1 MPHMPVLRVVPLEDV
16 LRHEEVDPLRVT
28 RLRNRISEEG
38 TQLNPVICT
47 KTPGG
52 DLVLLDG
59 ATRTEAMRELS
70 LDHAVVQLVEPEKVD
85 LETWHHVIRQ
95 APAVDLVASVSS
107 RPELMVSE
115 DQGTP
120 RLHIAEQGSRS
131 VLATGASVNATL
143 SALVASYI
151 GRWTVSRVTEVSPDA
166 IAWRFPDWSVVV
178 EFPTLTVD
186 DVIKAAVG
194 QDLLPAGVT
203 RFLVPE
209 RALRLN
215 VGLDL
220 LRGPGTTQQKQE
232 SLDTMLAARARAGR
246 IRRYEETIVIFDD

>member
-1 MPHMPVLRVVPLEDV
+1 MPHLPVLRVVPLERV
-16 LRHEEVDPLRVT
+16 LRHEEVDPLRVG
-28 RLRNRISEEG
+28 RLRDRISEEG
-38 TQLNPVICT
+38 TQLNPMVCT
-47 KTPGG
+47 ETPGG

-59 ATRTEAMRELS
+59 ATRTEALKELG
-70 LDHAVVQLVEPEKVD
+70 LDHAVVQLVDSDDVA

-95 APAVDLVASVSS
+95 VPTVDVVAAVSS
-107 RPELMVSE
+107 RPELMLSE
-115 DQGTP
+115 DQGAP
-120 RLHIAEQGSRS
+120 RLHLAEQGSRS
-131 VLATGASVNATL
+131 VLGTGASVNATL

-151 GRWTVSRVTEVSPDA
+151 GRWTVSRITEVSSDA
-166 IAWRFPDWSVVV
+166 VAWRFPDWSVVV
-178 EFPTLTVD
+178 EFPTLTVE

-215 VGLDL
+215 VDLGLLGGD
-220 LRGPGTTQQKQE
+220 GTMEQKQE
-232 SLDTMLAARARAGR
+232 ALDSLLAARARTGR